1 MTWQNI
7 LKELSPKQK
16 KLDRNK
22 NGEIDGEDFA
32 MLREERVK
40 KEIKTFEKD
49 KDEASDAASLSDL
62 RSQLKDAPKYIKT
75 ALNEIERYL
84 KGEWYEMEKITT

>member
-84 KGEWYEMEKITT
+84 KGE

>member
-7 LKELSPKQK
+7 LKELTPKQK
-16 KLDRNK
+16 KLDRNN

-32 MLREERVK
+32 MLREEKVS

-49 KDEASDAASLSDL
+49 KSEAASAASLSDL
-62 RSQLKDAPKYIKT
+62 KEQLKDAPKYIKT
-75 ALNEIERYL
+75 ALNEI
-84 KGEWYEMEKITT
+84 

>member
-1 MTWQNI
+1 MNWKDI
-7 LKELSPKQK
+7 LKELSPKQQ
-16 KLDRNK
+16 KLDRNN

-32 MLREERVK
+32 MLREEKVS

-49 KDEASDAASLSDL
+49 KNEAADAASLSDL
-62 RSQLKDAPKYIKT
+62 RTQLKDAPKYIKT

-84 KGEWYEMEKITT
+84 QGE

>member
-1 MTWQNI
+1 MNWKDI
-7 LKELSPKQK
+7 LKELSPKQQ
-16 KLDRNK
+16 KLDRNN

-32 MLREERVK
+32 MLREEEVS

-49 KDEASDAASLSDL
+49 KNEAASAASLSDL
-62 RSQLKDAPKYIKT
+62 RTQLKDAPKYIKT

-84 KGEWYEMEKITT
+84 KGE

>member
-1 MTWQNI
+1 MSWRKI
-7 LKELSPKQK
+7 LKELTPNQENEID
-16 KLDRNK
+16 LNN
-22 NGEIDGEDFA
+22 NGEIDAEDFA
-32 MLREERVK
+32 MLREDGLK

-49 KDEASDAASLSDL
+49 KNEAASAASLSDL

-84 KGEWYEMEKITT
+84 KGE

>member
-1 MTWQNI
+1 MNWKDI
-7 LKELSPKQK
+7 LKELSPKQQ
-16 KLDRNK
+16 KLDRNN

-32 MLREERVK
+32 MLREEKVS

-49 KDEASDAASLSDL
+49 KNEAASAASLSDL
-62 RSQLKDAPKYIKT
+62 RTQLKDAPKYIKT

-84 KGEWYEMEKITT
+84 QGE

>member
-32 MLREERVK
+32 MLREEKVK

-49 KDEASDAASLSDL
+49 KDEAANAASLSDL

-84 KGEWYEMEKITT
+84 KGE

>member
-1 MTWQNI
+1 MNWKDI
-7 LKELSPKQK
+7 LKELSPKQQ
-16 KLDRNK
+16 KLDRNN

-32 MLREERVK
+32 MLREEEVS

-49 KDEASDAASLSDL
+49 KNEAASAASLSDL
-62 RSQLKDAPKYIKT
+62 RTQLKDAPKYIKT

-84 KGEWYEMEKITT
+84 QGE

>member
-32 MLREERVK
+32 MLREEKVS

-49 KDEASDAASLSDL
+49 KNEAASAANLSDL

-84 KGEWYEMEKITT
+84 KGE

>member
-1 MTWQNI
+1 MNWKDI
-7 LKELSPKQK
+7 LKELSPKQQ
-16 KLDRNK
+16 KLDRNN

-32 MLREERVK
+32 MLREEKVS

-49 KDEASDAASLSDL
+49 KNEAADAASLSDL
-62 RSQLKDAPKYIKT
+62 RTQLKDAPKYIKT

-84 KGEWYEMEKITT
+84 KGE